1 MGKFELLT
9 QKKIKIK
16 LILNEKN
23 GDLFGKTYGRV
34 SRLINIESW
43 IFSHIRK
50 LIGEETFDVWYWKS

>member
-43 IFSHIRK
+43 IFFSHIREAYR
-50 LIGEETFDVWYWKS
+50 GGNF